1 MAKVLGIDLGTTNS
15 CMAVMEGGEPLV
27 LENSEGK
34 RTTPSVVA
42 FTKSGERVVGDAA
55 KRQAVTNSRNTIYS
69 IKRFM
74 GRKFDEVGEEIKRM
88 PYKVVKAS
96 NGDCAVEVEVNGKA
110 QKFSPPEISA
120 MILSK
125 LKADAETRLGEKITQ
140 AVITVPAY
148 FNDSQ
153 RQATKDAGKIAG
165 LEVLRIINEPTAAS
179 LAYGLDKKKDEKIA
193 VYDLGGGTFDISVLE
208 IGDGV
213 FEVKA
218 TNGDTH
224 LGGDDWDNTL
234 MDWILDEFKK
244 DSGMDLRKQ
253 PDALQR
259 IKEEAEKAKIA
270 LSSSTQ
276 YDINL
281 PFITADASGPKHIQK
296 TLTRAKMEQLTD
308 SLFERTIKPVQA
320 CLKDAG
326 IDASKIDELVL
337 VGGMTRMPRV
347 VETAH
352 KLVSKPPHQGVN
364 PDEVVAI
371 GAGIQGGV
379 LKGEVKDVLL
389 LDVTPLSLGIE
400 TLGGVFT
407 KLIERNTTIP
417 SRKSEIFSTASDNQ
431 PGVEI
436 HVLQGERQ
444 FAKDNKT
451 IGKFQLADIPPA
463 PRGVPQ
469 IEVTFDIDANGILH
483 VGAKDLGTGKEQ
495 KITITASSG
504 LSKDE
509 VEKMRKDAEAHA
521 EEDKAK
527 IEEIQTRNEVDA
539 AVYRT
544 EKLVKDNADKI
555 SADDKTKIE
564 TAINAAKE
572 ALKGSDTAAI
582 KSAGEKLNEV
592 AQAVGSEIYK
602 AAAAKAQAEK
612 AQAGGQP
619 GGEPQGEQPKSE
631 EKKDEGVIDAEV
643 VDEKK

>member
-15 CMAVMEGGEPLV
+15 CMAVMDGGEPLV

-69 IKRFM
+69 VKRFM

-88 PYKVVKAS
+88 PYKVVRAK
-96 NGDCAVEVEVNGKA
+96 NGDCAVEVEVEGKA
-110 QKFSPPEISA
+110 KQFSPQEISA
-120 MILSK
+120 MILAK
-125 LKADAETRLGEKITQ
+125 LKADAEARLGEKITQ

-234 MDWILDEFKK
+234 MDWILDEFKREYN
-244 DSGMDLRKQ
+244 MDLRKQ

-270 LSSSTQ
+270 LSSSQT

-281 PFITADASGPKHIQK
+281 PFITADATGPKHIQK
-296 TLTRAKMEQLTD
+296 SLTRAKLEQLTD
-308 SLFERTIKPVQA
+308 KLFERTIGPVKA

-326 IDASKIDELVL
+326 IDAAKIDELVL

-347 VETAH
+347 VEVARS
-352 KLVSKPPHQGVN
+352 LVNKAPHQGVN

-417 SRKSEIFSTASDNQ
+417 ARKSEIFSTASDNQ

-444 FAKDNKT
+444 FSKDNKT
-451 IGKFQLADIPPA
+451 IGRFNLADIPPA

-483 VGAKDLGTGKEQ
+483 VAAKDLGTGKEQ
-495 KITITASSG
+495 KISITASSG

-521 EEDKAK
+521 DDDKARL
-527 IEEIQTRNEVDA
+527 EEIQTRNEADNS
-539 AVYRT
+539 VYRT
-544 EKLVKDNADKI
+544 EKLLKDNADKL
-555 SADDKTKIE
+555 SADDKSKLE
-564 TAINAAKE
+564 AAASAVKE
-572 ALKGSDTAAI
+572 ALKGTDAAAI
-582 KSAGEKLNEV
+582 KSTSEKLNE
-592 AQAVGSEIYK
+592 AWQAVSTELYK

-612 AQAGGQP
+612 GAAGAQP
-619 GGEPQGEQPKSE
+619 EGGEPKSE
-631 EKKDEGVIDAEV
+631 DKKKDDGVIDAEV